1 MGQNVSKK
9 EAGSTIATFV
19 LQLDLK
25 LSDINFSQESL
36 EETGPSAMSERLRGE
51 SILVNVPEDNENVCF
66 CPE

>member
-25 LSDINFSQESL
+25 LSDINFIQ
-36 EETGPSAMSERLRGE
+36 ETGPSAMSERLRGE
-51 SILVNVPEDNENVCF
+51 SILVNVPEDNENVWF

>member
-25 LSDINFSQESL
+25 LSNINFSQ
-36 EETGPSAMSERLRGE
+36 ETGPSAMSERLRGE
-51 SILVNVPEDNENVCF
+51 SILVNVSEDNENVWF

>member
-9 EAGSTIATFV
+9 EAGGTIPTLV

-25 LSDINFSQESL
+25 LLDINFSQ
-36 EETGPSAMSERLRGE
+36 ETGPSAMSERLRGE
-51 SILVNVPEDNENVCF
+51 SILVNVPEDNENVWF